1 VKALYKISKQR
12 EDCYAKIM
20 DCRKE
25 LAMYEAALDSITKL
39 ALGLGADVKEYS
51 SHNLDL
57 QEGLL
62 SSLKKQEKLDAEV
75 ARLKSRRHK
84 WVSFGA
90 FGGYSIDLKPIFGAG
105 AMVNLFSL

>member
-1 VKALYKISKQR
+1 
-12 EDCYAKIM
+12 
-20 DCRKE
+20 
-25 LAMYEAALDSITKL
+25 MYEAALDSITKL

-62 SSLKKQEKLDAEV
+62 SSLKKQEKLDAEIT
-75 ARLKSRRHK
+75 RLKSKRHK

-90 FGGYSIDLKPIFGAG
+90 FGGYDINLKPTFGAG
-105 AMVNLFSL
+105 VMVNLFSL